1 MVAGDAV
8 NTASRVQAV
17 ATPGEVWVDDPT
29 RSLTTA
35 ALAYES
41 TGQHEL
47 KGKAVPL
54 ELFRALRTTGVLG
67 GEQRV
72 DGLEAPFVGR
82 DRELRMVKELFHAT
96 ADERRARLVLVAG
109 DPGIGKSRLAWEFEK
124 YLDAIKSQWTFWLRG
139 RCLSYGQGVA
149 GRVVAEMVRSLL
161 RVTDND
167 DEATV
172 RAALN
177 DRLEQHVQDEAVRDV
192 LRPRLES
199 LLGLSDRAFDQ
210 ADMFASWRGF
220 FEELTRDETASVV
233 TLVVEDLQWAD
244 DAFLDFLD
252 YLLESAQ
259 APIMV
264 LAMARPDV
272 TTRRAGIGVG
282 RRATTV
288 FLEPLNDASMR
299 QLLDG
304 LVGNLPSDLRDE
316 LVRRA
321 DGIPLYAV
329 ETVRSLIDRDVVVP
343 AGGRYVVD
351 EAAAGKFDL
360 AQLSPPASL
369 HALLA
374 ARLDALTPDERRVVQ
389 DGAVLGLTFTRAGLE
404 SLTKT
409 ETDLDEVLG
418 SLRRKEILSVDTDP
432 RSPERGQYRFV
443 QALLRGVAY
452 DTLSRRDRKSR
463 HIAVAEHLSTNVEGD
478 AIAGVLAQHYL
489 DAASAV
495 PEDDD
500 VADLQK
506 RAAEML
512 ERAAEHASDVGAPV
526 DALLHYS
533 QIMALDPPDET
544 AIRVATAASILARRA
559 GTHLAQVLEWVELAL
574 PLAERSDSDDA
585 RLELLLG
592 RSTLRYSAGT
602 DFAGAQADA
611 ETVMQACVGVPHRVQ
626 LLAQAARQL
635 SVSGQISGNHKLAQ
649 RAATTA
655 LEQIEL
661 YGDDNDFAVLLDTLS
676 MWFGLAGY
684 RRLTGLVRWAA
695 AEQYAERNAGAISL
709 WSNLAAGL
717 TPDDPAQSAVAAQR
731 GMEFA
736 REFGMTE
743 VIALGHLITSYLN
756 LGRWSEAIQ
765 LLRERREV
773 ERSELVDWETYLLAD
788 SAVVAWETGDSTQ
801 LLPRDDSGKD
811 SEDAILATWWLM
823 YDAVATAY
831 GGDVAAGARRAAEA
845 VEKACTIGAA
855 NEDVP
860 LAYCLAVDMLLA
872 AGDRETLARITEPLA
887 VLPIGARFRLLHGQL
902 LRVEALLSDSPI
914 DGLRRAVEVL
924 DGMGAAFW
932 AARVRVDLARSLA
945 DAGDASGA
953 LAALNAAE
961 PMLRDAAATRVL
973 REVDALRA
981 RDELARLTMP
991 RQADPTYSRT

>member
-1 MVAGDAV
+1 
-8 NTASRVQAV
+8 
-17 ATPGEVWVDDPT
+17 
-29 RSLTTA
+29 
-35 ALAYES
+35 
-41 TGQHEL
+41 
-47 KGKAVPL
+47 VPL
-54 ELFRALRTTGVLG
+54 ELFRVIRTTGVVG

-96 ADERRARLVLVAG
+96 AEDKRARLVLVAG

-124 YLDAIKSQWTFWLRG
+124 YLDAIKSHWAFWMRG

-167 DEATV
+167 DESTVSSALDERLQRHVHDETV
-172 RAALN
+172 R
-177 DRLEQHVQDEAVRDV
+177 EV

-199 LLGLSDRAFDQ
+199 LLGLSDRAFEQ

-220 FEELTRDETASVV
+220 FEALTHDDDGSVV

-264 LAMARPDV
+264 LAMARPEI

-288 FLEPLNDASMR
+288 FLDPLTAAAMN
-299 QLLDG
+299 QLLEG
-304 LVGNLPSDLRDE
+304 LVGNLPESLRDE

-351 EAAAGKFDL
+351 PAAAGAFDL
-360 AQLSPPASL
+360 AELSPPASL

-374 ARLDALTPDERRVVQ
+374 ARLDALTADERRVVQ
-389 DGAVLGLTFTRAGLE
+389 DGSVLGLTFTRAGIE
-404 SLTKT
+404 ALTT
-409 ETDLDEVLG
+409 TATDLDEVLN
-418 SLRRKEILSVDTDP
+418 SLRRKEILSVDNDP

-463 HIAVAEHLSTNVEGD
+463 HIAVAEHLTTNVEGD

-489 DAASAV
+489 DAAAAV

-500 VADLQK
+500 IADLQM
-506 RAAEML
+506 RAADML
-512 ERAAEHASDVGAPV
+512 ERAALHATDVGAPA
-526 DALLHYS
+526 DALTHYG
-533 QIMALDPPDET
+533 QMMALDLPADRV
-544 AIRVATAASILARRA
+544 IRVAIASVPLARRA
-559 GTHLAQVLEWVELAL
+559 GTQIPLALEWVERGLAL
-574 PLAERSDSDDA
+574 VEGTDREDDRLA
-585 RLELLLG
+585 LLLG
-592 RSTLRYSAGT
+592 RSHCRYAIAV
-602 DFAGAQADA
+602 DFEGAQADA
-611 ETVMQACVGVPHRVQ
+611 LSVLEASAGTAHRVK
-626 LLAQAARQL
+626 LTAAAARQL
-635 SVSGQISGNHKLAQ
+635 GVGAQITGNHALAQ
-649 RAATTA
+649 HAATMA
-655 LEQIEL
+655 LQDVER
-661 YGDDNDFAVLLDTLS
+661 YGDDNAFAMLLDTLS

-684 RRLTGLVRWAA
+684 RRLTGLVRRAA
-695 AEQYAERNAGAISL
+695 ADQYDSRSASAISL

-717 TPDDPAQSAVAAQR
+717 VPDDPEQAATAAMR
-731 GMEFA
+731 SMECA

-743 VIALGHLITSYLN
+743 VMGLGHLTTAYIN
-756 LGRWSEAIQ
+756 VGRWSDAEQ
-765 LLRERREV
+765 LLRAHAQT

-788 SAVVAWETGDSTQ
+788 SAVMAWERDDATVLYPQ
-801 LLPRDDSGKD
+801 DDSGKD
-811 SEDAILATWWLM
+811 SEDAVVAAWWSM
-823 YDAVATAY
+823 HDAVRTALA
-831 GGDVAAGARRAAEA
+831 GDLARAAEIIVQA
-845 VEKACTIGAA
+845 VDQVCAIGVA

-860 LAYCLAVDMLLA
+860 LTFSLAVDMLLEVGDHA
-872 AGDRETLARITEPLA
+872 ALKRVTEPFA
-887 VLPIGARFRLLHGQL
+887 ELPLGQRFRLLHGQL
-902 LRVEALLSDSPI
+902 LRVQAMLSTDPVP
-914 DGLRRAVEVL
+914 GLREAVSVL

-932 AARVRVDLARSLA
+932 AARTRVDLAGALA
-945 DAGDASGA
+945 DAGDAS
-953 LAALNAAE
+953 AAVATLSGAE
-961 PMLRDAAATRVL
+961 PLL
-973 REVDALRA
+973 RECGAARALRRVDALRA
-981 RDELARLTMP
+981 SEPLRSVSVP
-991 RQADPTYSRT
+991 RQVEAEPVEAGS